1 LLANLVR
8 FVDRHI
14 PCKCGGVKKSS
25 PSAEQCGDE
34 MADDRQDESGSK
46 TDV

>member
-25 PSAEQCGDE
+25 PSADDIGEGIADDTGGDGGGDE
-34 MADDRQDESGSK
+34 
-46 TDV
+46 